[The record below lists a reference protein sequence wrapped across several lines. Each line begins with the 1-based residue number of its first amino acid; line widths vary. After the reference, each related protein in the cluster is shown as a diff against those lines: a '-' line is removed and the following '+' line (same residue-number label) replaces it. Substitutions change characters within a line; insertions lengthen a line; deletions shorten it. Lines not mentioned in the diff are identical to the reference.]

1 MNPPAILQRRPD
13 SKPAITVRPDRCER
27 CKFWRMRDNVL
38 SPMVRGNCTRIVAE
52 TGDDF
57 ADAAGTIA
65 LDLDVE
71 TLTFVAADFE
81 SRKIGARLITP
92 PAFSCSLFERR
103 VPKLPDEAVTRAA
116 ELLAGFRHDP
126 PWGGWFELLELPTQ
140 ARIYTRHALASLRDD
155 DHPQTRDRVQAAARI
170 LENFHK
176 DNPQ

>member
-1 MNPPAILQRRPD
+1 MNPPTILQRRPD
-13 SKPAITVRPDRCER
+13 GKPAITVRPDRCER

-92 PAFSCSLFERR
+92 PAFSCSLFEKR
-103 VPKLPDEAVTRAA
+103 VPKLTEEMIKAA
-116 ELLAGFRHDP
+116 ELIAGFRHDP
-126 PWGGWFELLELPTQ
+126 PFYGWLELFESPPQ
-140 ARIYTRHALASLRDD
+140 ARIFVRHAVASLRDD

-170 LENFHK
+170 LEAFHK